1 METWEHGNMEIWK
14 YENMKQGNMETWKY
28 GNWKICKI
36 EIWIQPIRN
45 IQTLHKYWKQRILE
59 KC

>member
-45 IQTLHKYWKQRILE
+45 IQTLHKY
-59 KC
+59 